1 MADSNPTTE
10 STEGKPV
17 QNKPVTPAKPPV
29 KKKKKSKK
37 LLLFSIIG
45 GVLLLIIIAMVAS
58 GGKDKMIIVQTEKV
72 TKRNITQVVSGT
84 GTINP
89 ETKVDISAEIS
100 GEIVQLPYKE
110 GDTVKK
116 GDLLVKIKADI
127 YNERINQQRAGVT
140 YSRTQVEV
148 AENNLKKA
156 ELELQRVEQLHQ
168 RGLVS
173 TADLDNA
180 RIAYDVAVSQ
190 VKSSNANV
198 SQNFALLR
206 QSSQD
211 LSKATIRS
219 NMSGTVTQLNNEL
232 GEKVVGTQQMAGTV
246 IMTVS
251 DLSVMDAEIEV
262 SETDVTSVKLGDT
275 ADVEVDAF
283 PERNIKG
290 VVYEISNSAKQK
302 GLGTQEQVINFI
314 VKIRILDKDVLLKP
328 GMSCNADI
336 KVNSKADVIAIPI
349 QAITAR
355 EEEKDEEKGDE
366 EIKRQSEENIKKKQK
381 PKEVVF
387 IVEEGETPKVK
398 MVEVKSG
405 ISDDRYIEITD
416 GLSPDVTIVKGPYKS
431 ISKELEEGTKVK
443 IDNEVKKKK
452 DGGEE

>member
-1 MADSNPTTE
+1 MEESKPTTVNPAPE
-10 STEGKPV
+10 
-17 QNKPVTPAKPPV
+17 NKSVAQPKAPL

-37 LLLFSIIG
+37 LLLFGIIG
-45 GVLLLIIIAMVAS
+45 GVLLLIIIAMVTS
-58 GGKDKMIIVQTEKV
+58 GGKDKMIVVQTEKIS
-72 TKRNITQVVSGT
+72 KRNITQVVSGT

-148 AENNLKKA
+148 AENNLKKT

-173 TADLDNA
+173 QADLDNA

-219 NMSGTVTQLNNEL
+219 TMNGTVTQLNNEL

-262 SETDVTSVKLGDT
+262 SETDVTAVKLGDT

-283 PERNIKG
+283 PDRTIKG

-314 VKIRILDKDVLLKP
+314 VKIRILDQDVSLKP

-336 KVNSKADVIAIPI
+336 KVNSKSDVIAIPI
-349 QAITAR
+349 QSITAR
-355 EEEKDEEKGDE
+355 EEEKPEEEEGDV
-366 EIKRQSEENIKKKQK
+366 KRLPEENVKKKIK

-387 IVEEGETPKVK
+387 IVEEGESPKVK

-416 GLSPDVTIVKGPYKS
+416 GLTPDMVVVKGPYKS
-431 ISKELEEGTKVK
+431 ISKELEEGVKVK
-443 IDNEVKKKK
+443 VDNEVKKKK
-452 DGGEE
+452 EGGEE